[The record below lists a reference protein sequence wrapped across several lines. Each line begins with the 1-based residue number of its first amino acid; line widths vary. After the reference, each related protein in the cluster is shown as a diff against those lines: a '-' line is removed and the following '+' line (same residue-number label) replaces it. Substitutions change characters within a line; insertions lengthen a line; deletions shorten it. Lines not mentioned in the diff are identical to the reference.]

1 MIFQVAKWRI
11 WQYFDIKMTTNV
23 SLQLEFVLYSCFW
36 SSVCRRSSS
45 IALDN
50 CRYLSV
56 FAKEKSII
64 ILSENPPLRST
75 SRFVEHSAETSLS
88 RMLKRTRWL
97 CICSNIFFY
106 FPKNVG
112 CLSPSPNDLSG
123 DIMKDSP
130 RRSSPKFPQPIFLP
144 TRKFGPTMSTP
155 DDEVTLCRDECTFD
169 RAALPLPLE
178 VRLATS
184 WSRSELRAPSSLSP
198 RLSLPSRFCIS
209 YRPLLS
215 TVAAI

>member
-1 MIFQVAKWRI
+1 METISK
-11 WQYFDIKMTTNV
+11 
-23 SLQLEFVLYSCFW
+23 
-36 SSVCRRSSS
+36 SSS
-45 IALDN
+45 GNAVSTGDT
-50 CRYLSV
+50 R
-56 FAKEKSII
+56 EK
-64 ILSENPPLRST
+64 T
-75 SRFVEHSAETSLS
+75 
-88 RMLKRTRWL
+88 
-97 CICSNIFFY
+97 
-106 FPKNVG
+106 
-112 CLSPSPNDLSG
+112 
-123 DIMKDSP
+123 KDSP

-184 WSRSELRAPSSLSP
+184 WSRSEPRAPSSLSP

-215 TVAAI
+215 TVATIQLSIHDPTAHTSFHHTRGDDDGDVSFGSVTGIDPRAGHILRAPREARG